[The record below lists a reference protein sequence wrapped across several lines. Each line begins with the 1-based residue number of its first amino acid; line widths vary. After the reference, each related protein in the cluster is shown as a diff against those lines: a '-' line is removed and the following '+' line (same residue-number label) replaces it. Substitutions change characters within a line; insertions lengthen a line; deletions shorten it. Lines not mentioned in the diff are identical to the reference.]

1 MNRDVYDLLKR
12 DYPEKAK
19 SLRLPGK
26 QLKLIQNKSML
37 DKRVNELNEFVKV
50 IASDMEMNK
59 EDYVIAFFKDNFVR
73 TESC

>member
-1 MNRDVYDLLKR
+1 MNRDVYDLLRR
-12 DYPEKAK
+12 DYPERAK
-19 SLRLPGK
+19 YMRLPGK
-26 QLKLIQNKSML
+26 QWKLIQNKSML

>member
-1 MNRDVYDLLKR
+1 
-12 DYPEKAK
+12 
-19 SLRLPGK
+19 
-26 QLKLIQNKSML
+26 ML

-59 EDYVIAFFKDNFVR
+59 EDYVIDFFKDNFVR